1 MPRPTHFEIPAAN
14 PQQAIDFY
22 SKVFGW
28 TFTKWDGPMEYWLI
42 TTGPDSDPGINGG
55 LQQRRDPEQPCVNT
69 IVVENVDSTVDTIV
83 KCGGSIALPKM
94 PIQGIGWLAYGND
107 LDGHMIGVLQNDPTA
122 K

>member
-14 PQQAIDFY
+14 PQKAIDFY

-42 TTGPDSDPGINGG
+42 TTGPDSEPGINGG
-55 LQQRRDPEQPCVNT
+55 LQPRREAEQPCVNT
-69 IVVENVDSTVDTIV
+69 VVVENVDSTVDQIV
-83 KCGGSIALPKM
+83 KNGGSMASPKM
-94 PIQGIGWLAYGND
+94 SIRGIGWLAYCKD
-107 LDGHMIGVLQNDPTA
+107 LDGHMIGILQNDPTA